1 MQLPTAMDKGDLCR
15 FLLESDRRLVQA
27 FLRDY
32 SLATAGSDRI
42 AEIGSDPAEL
52 VGGGIAV
59 ESTTIDAQR
68 EPPRTGPCTRQCVVE
83 AMEMFDKLE
92 QTAEL

>member
-1 MQLPTAMDKGDLCR
+1 M
-15 FLLESDRRLVQA
+15 QA

-32 SLATAGSDRI
+32 LLATAGGDRI
-42 AEIGSDPAEL
+42 AGERGSDPAEL

-59 ESTTIDAQR
+59 ESTTIGVQR

-83 AMEMFDKLE
+83 AIEMFDKLE
-92 QTAEL
+92 EMAEL